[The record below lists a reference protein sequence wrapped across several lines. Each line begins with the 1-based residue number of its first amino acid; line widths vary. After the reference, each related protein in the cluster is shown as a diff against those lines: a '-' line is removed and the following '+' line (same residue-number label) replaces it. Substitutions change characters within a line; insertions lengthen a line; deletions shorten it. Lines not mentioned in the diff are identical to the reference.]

1 MADDVTRDFLLEQF
15 RIIRSEFSKVNDRL
29 DRLERRVGKLVELVG
44 SLVRDHFEREREF
57 SALDARLRRVEDRL
71 ELRDA

>member
-1 MADDVTRDFLLEQF
+1 MSDEVLEFMREQF
-15 RIIRSEFSKVNDRL
+15 RKVRTDIAQLGDRM
-29 DRLERRVGKLVELVG
+29 DRIERRLGRVEEHMG
-44 SLVRDHFEREREF
+44 SLVRDQYEREREF

>member
-1 MADDVTRDFLLEQF
+1 MSDEVLEFMREQF
-15 RIIRSEFSKVNDRL
+15 RKVRSDIAQLGERMDRI
-29 DRLERRVGKLVELVG
+29 ERRLGRVEEHMG
-44 SLVRDHFEREREF
+44 SLVRDHYEREREF